1 MKSVERFLLPPYL
14 WGHRNIHFS
23 LGNRW
28 LDHPR
33 LKKLRMGLGIQFGKL
48 EISACDHLLDTGI
61 LGQSLGEVVE
71 QPLETQKARQS
82 ENLAPITRGEITTW
96 LVTIQKKI
104 TSKM

>member
-48 EISACDHLLDTGI
+48 EMGVNPKIGGKNPKMD
-61 LGQSLGEVVE
+61 GEN
-71 QPLETQKARQS
+71 KAKPYVFHPP
-82 ENLAPITRGEITTW
+82 ENYPYRIR
-96 LVTIQKKI
+96 
-104 TSKM
+104 